1 MRNLLA
7 LGALGVI
14 GFLGLGWYL
23 GWYKVQS
30 TPTADGH
37 RQIQI
42 DLNTNKIKT
51 DVGKGEN
58 KVHDWLTENQGGQAP
73 TGVPATGN
81 PVTNFRPAEGSFVF
95 PGSVPPSGGPSLPP
109 PPQ

>member
-7 LGALGVI
+7 LGALALL
-14 GFLGLGWYL
+14 GFVGAGWYL

-51 DVGKGEN
+51 DVAKGEN
-58 KVHDWLTENQGGQAP
+58 KVHDILSSTENPNQPSTSGTP
-73 TGVPATGN
+73 TGLQPKDD
-81 PVTNFRPAEGSFVF
+81 GSFIF
-95 PGSVPPSGGPSLPP
+95 PASNSTPPNGGSATLPP
-109 PPQ
+109 PR

>member
-7 LGALGVI
+7 LGALALL
-14 GFLGLGWYL
+14 GFVGFGWYL

-42 DLNTNKIKT
+42 DLDTNKFKT
-51 DVGKGEN
+51 DVAKGEN
-58 KVHDWLTENQGGQAP
+58 KVHDILSNTGTPNQPSTSGTP
-73 TGVPATGN
+73 TGFQSKDDGLFIFPASNST
-81 PVTNFRPAEGSFVF
+81 
-95 PGSVPPSGGPSLPP
+95 PPSGNSSSLPP
-109 PPQ
+109 PR